1 MSDPSPLRLKTPRHA
16 PRKQAERRAETRAR
30 LLAAAVESIDEIGFQ
45 RTTAAEISRRSGVT
59 WGAVQH
65 HFGGKDGILA
75 AILEES
81 FNRFAALLTGSFDA
95 EASVEMRIDAFIDRA
110 WSHFSSPHYR
120 STFEILLH
128 ASVPGDTAAPSWQRE
143 LIEAWNRV
151 WRQLFPDVK
160 LDRSRTVMLQHYT
173 ISVLSGLAS
182 MQVLGGGK
190 SRFTRQELALLK
202 RTLASEFAKTER

>member
-1 MSDPSPLRLKTPRHA
+1 MREASPLRLETPHPT
-16 PRKQAERRAETRAR
+16 PRKQAERRAKTRAR
-30 LLAAAVESIDEIGFQ
+30 LLAAAIESIDEIGFQ

-75 AILEES
+75 AVLEES
-81 FNRFAALLTGSFDA
+81 FNRFAVLLTSAIAD
-95 EASVEMRIDAFIDRA
+95 EASIEARIDAFIDRA

-128 ASVPGDTAAPSWQRE
+128 AVAPGDDAAPTWQRE
-143 LIEAWNRV
+143 MIAAWNQV

-160 LDRSRTVMLQHYT
+160 LDQSRTVMLQHYT

-182 MQVLGGGK
+182 MQVLGGR
-190 SRFTRQELALLK
+190 SRFTQQELALLK
-202 RTLASEFAKTER
+202 RTLASEFAKAER